1 MVPVPHDKE
10 NTQMINLT
18 DSSGVPDVARDM
30 RYMCETIGR
39 RLAGS
44 EGEEQTADY
53 CAGRFEE
60 LGLVNIEKLPFAC
73 KAWEPGHAELAVI
86 GGADTRA
93 IAAQQVTHSP
103 VTPAGGVE
111 GDLVFF
117 EPVDWEKGLR
127 CDDLAGKIGLFVGG
141 YGESAA
147 VFEELHNSALEALIF
162 VDTRMQTDWPIANG
176 VGERFMGLIR
186 KPMAYVSLMDA
197 WALARDKAQRVRLTC
212 SGTAKDAT
220 SWNVAGELP
229 GDPDGNVIVVCGHL
243 DSVSVGVGADD
254 NASGMAAILEC
265 ARRLK
270 DKERRH
276 TLRFIGFGAEEQL
289 SVGSHRYVK
298 SQVKDLDNIAFVCN
312 FDSMGA
318 HLGLSTV
325 MCTGTPEMDAYIEGI
340 VDERQQYGVIVSDVC
355 PYQDQFWFTVNGIPG
370 LWFSR
375 QTHIQGYWYHHS
387 EHNNLEAMSFEQ
399 IAWGAETACEILD
412 ELASSANWPFERAIT
427 SELAAEVED
436 YVKELF

>member
-1 MVPVPHDKE
+1 
-10 NTQMINLT
+10 MINLK
-18 DSSGVPDVARDM
+18 DKSGVPEVARDM
-30 RYMCETIGR
+30 RHMCETIGR

-44 EGEEQTADY
+44 RGEEQAADY
-53 CAGRFEE
+53 CVGRFGE
-60 LGLVNIEKLPFAC
+60 LGLASIGKIPFAC
-73 KAWEPGHAELAVI
+73 KAWEPGHAELTAI
-86 GGADTRA
+86 TAAGSRA

-103 VTPAGGVE
+103 AAPAGGVE

-127 CDDLAGKIGLFVGG
+127 RDSLAGKIGLFLGG
-141 YGESAA
+141 YGESAE
-147 VFEELHNSALEALIF
+147 VFEQLHNSDLEALVF

-176 VGERFMGLIR
+176 VGERFMTLIR

-197 WALARDKAQRVRLTC
+197 WALARDKVPRVRLTC
-212 SGTAKDAT
+212 SGTARDAT

-229 GDPDGNVIVVCGHL
+229 GDPNGKIIVVCGHL

-270 DKERRH
+270 DKNRHH

-298 SQVKDLDNIAFVCN
+298 TQVKDLDNIAFVCN
-312 FDSMGA
+312 FDSIGA

-325 MCTGTPEMDAYIEGI
+325 MCTGTPDMDAYVESI
-340 VDERQQYGVIVSDVC
+340 VDKRKQYGVIVSDAC
-355 PYQDQFWFTVNGIPG
+355 PYQDQFWFTANGIPG
-370 LWFSR
+370 LWITR
-375 QTHIQGYWYHHS
+375 QTHQPGYWYHHS
-387 EHNNLEAMSFEQ
+387 EHNNLDAIAFEQ
-399 IAWGAETACEILD
+399 IAWAAETACEMLGD
-412 ELASSANWPFERAIT
+412 LASRAEWPFERAIAP
-427 SELAAEVED
+427 ELAAKVEG
-436 YVKELF
+436 YIEELF